1 MIIGVNARLLLK
13 NKLEGIG
20 WFAHELLKR
29 MVLQHPEYQF
39 VFFFDRAYD
48 PSFIFAKNIT
58 PVIVHPQARHPLLY
72 WIWTKYALPKALKKH
87 KVDVYF
93 SPDFLGLHSSKIPSI
108 ITLHD
113 LAFLHYPD
121 YIDKAHKWYFKQYTP
136 FYAKHTQRIITVSE
150 FSKSD
155 ILKHYDFLPKQHINV
170 IHNAAQ
176 EAFQPLSWNEQVTV
190 KEEFTEGQEFYLF
203 TSAIHPRK
211 NVINLLKA
219 FVKFKRRQQNNFKL
233 VIVGRMAWQS
243 KEIEEA
249 KNRMPFKE
257 DVIWLGYQP
266 IETVARLTASAWAT
280 IYPSLFEGFGI
291 PIVESFAC
299 HKPVITSNTS
309 SMPEVAQDG
318 GLLID
323 PNDVDDIAE
332 HMMELYRNER
342 LHSYLTEQAKIINQQ
357 FSWDTSATKLM
368 EIIKEVYENSRPPKK

>member
-29 MVLQHPEYQF
+29 MVKSHPEHQF
-39 VFFFDRAYD
+39 VFFFDRPYD
-48 PSFIFAKNIT
+48 DSFIFGSNVK
-58 PVIVHPQARHPLLY
+58 PVILKPQARHPVLY

-87 KVDVYF
+87 EVDVYF

-121 YIDKAHKWYFKQYTP
+121 FIDRAHKWYLKNYTP
-136 FYAKHTQRIITVSE
+136 FYAKHTRKIITVSE

-155 ILKHYDFLPKQHINV
+155 ILANYDFIPEDHIKV
-170 IHNAAQ
+170 IYNAANK
-176 EAFQPLSWNEQVTV
+176 AFKPLSWSEQEAI
-190 KEEFTEGQEFYLF
+190 KKEFTDGQEFYLF

-233 VIVGRMAWQS
+233 VIIGRMAWQS
-243 KEIEEA
+243 EEIEVA
-249 KNRMPFKE
+249 KKRMPFKE
-257 DVIWLGYQP
+257 DVIWLDYQP
-266 IETVARLTASAWAT
+266 IETVAKLTASAWAT

-291 PIVESFAC
+291 PIVESYAC

-309 SMPEVAQDG
+309 SMPEVAGEG
-318 GLLID
+318 GLTID
-323 PNDVDDIAE
+323 PNDVDDLAE
-332 HMMELYRNER
+332 HMMELYRNEK
-342 LHSYLTEQAKIINQQ
+342 LHQFLTEKAKEITKIYNWDNSAQQ
-357 FSWDTSATKLM
+357 LM
-368 EIIKEVYENSRPPKK
+368 KVIEGVYEDNLNTKK